1 MLSQGNLYGSSL
13 TLRQLDNFGGR
24 PPDGIL
30 VISPLQSLKRPSSPT
45 QLEGESVMK
54 KVRSSVDVVFDSGRV
69 AMDADHG
76 TEMDSDARDVDVAV
90 PLCLRSRVNDSC
102 TSLHGEIPKKTSQK
116 KEEAADM
123 CSETNLYGINSIVQH
138 SGSWFGVLASE
149 NLEAVREASIVG
161 DGTTVASERTETQQ
175 TRVEQLHNVSRVE
188 GNVVALEPTRGATTC
203 SEAYLASNPD
213 KKKKKVSSK
222 HLGSVEVIPTV
233 DGTDSTTVNHMPVV
247 SSGSHAAV
255 RIIEKTND
263 SVIPHHKDVTDHQA
277 DLDRVGGVMRKGLRI
292 GKPMNS
298 GKGGL
303 RMIEWVKSTHARI
316 DSIGKQPNKD
326 SSSNSTAMDESHN
339 DYTPSDD
346 EEIWE
351 EDQLAHMSDMD
362 DAIDMGGTPSEV
374 RFPSFYF
381 LFYV

>member
-90 PLCLRSRVNDSC
+90 PLCLRSRVNKVSA
-102 TSLHGEIPKKTSQK
+102 S
-116 KEEAADM
+116 
-123 CSETNLYGINSIVQH
+123 INSIVQH

-222 HLGSVEVIPTV
+222 HLGSVEVIPIV

-362 DAIDMGGTPSEV
+362 DAVDMGGTPRSW
-374 RFPSFYF
+374 
-381 LFYV
+381 